1 MEMRLIHPARLPI
14 RCHLVTDE
22 ILSNIKEGLQ
32 GVEAGLCQ
40 LFIQHTSAALS
51 INENYDKDVRV
62 DMDST

>member
-1 MEMRLIHPARLPI
+1 MEKRLIHPLQLPI

-32 GVEAGLCQ
+32 GVDAGLCQ